1 MKIGLRHT
9 NLMRLITNFN
19 DQMNQFF
26 INELK
31 CRFNLRRPKS
41 QKPTNVYMVVYL
53 NGKQH
58 YYATGIKVYPS
69 QWNQKKQVAVIS
81 NIQSTLDNLNNKEAN
96 ERIAILKGYFSEY
109 KQYLTNNTDALSKAE
124 VILRTFIYKKMNNN
138 MIKGTE
144 LLNKAFNYYYSYFS
158 RSKAES
164 TRKAKRSQLDLF
176 LKYVKYVNLPDDTN
190 LLSQKV
196 LNSYRDFLKSES
208 GKDNNDFFGGGIEYV
223 NQCCQLL
230 SLLIN
235 KILASENEFAGYGIL
250 PVNFKPF
257 PLERIQ
263 EEKPRF
269 PITTEEI
276 EKIKNCQGL
285 KPKEEVY
292 RDIFLLQIECGQ
304 RVSDLIKVIKREFDE
319 LDGFIY
325 LKTKKE
331 GTTAYFLKTKSI
343 DAFFDKYKSGMD
355 IIGQEKI
362 ETLDTTATYN
372 NNIKRICEKAG
383 LYRMY
388 NYTDP
393 RKHSHTD
400 KICDI
405 ITNHCAR
412 HTFVVLMKHKGY
424 TADEICRMTGH
435 TDDKMVRDVYGH
447 YGVEDEIKKLKKAT
461 ARVNGE
467 TETRTEGKKSTVI
480 ESVFGYSKLM
490 QLKDLQENDTV
501 LRNLPITKECI
512 QIILSTSTLTKAI
525 EYSKDKDLAQLKE
538 RAMELYDI
546 VKSLTM
552 LTFNPNI
559 YHIYEY
565 KLFKFGFIKDMLP
578 TDMIEEMFREPTEDE
593 LAQSQLEEH
602 LKYLSRLNDKMGE
615 ENDAS
620 D

>member
-1 MKIGLRHT
+1 M
-9 NLMRLITNFN
+9 TNFN

-58 YYATGIKVYPS
+58 YFATGIKVYPS
-69 QWNQKKQVAVIS
+69 QWNQKKQIAIIS
-81 NIQSTLDNLNNKEAN
+81 NIQSTLDNLNNKGAN

-109 KQYLTNNTDALSKAE
+109 KQYLMNNTDALSRAE

-144 LLNKAFNYYYSYFS
+144 LLNKAFDYYYKYVS

-164 TRKAKRSQLDLF
+164 TKKAKRSQLDLF
-176 LKYVKYVNLPDDTN
+176 LKYVKCVNLPDDTN
-190 LLSQKV
+190 LLSQKI
-196 LNSYRDFLKSES
+196 LNSYRDYLKSES
-208 GKDNNDFFGGGIEYV
+208 EKDNSDFFGGGIEYI

-230 SLLIN
+230 SRLI
-235 KILASENEFAGYGIL
+235 KDVLASENEFVEYGIL

-257 PLERIQ
+257 PLEREQ

-292 RDIFLLQIECGQ
+292 RDIFLLQIDCGQ
-304 RVSDLIKVIKREFDE
+304 RVSDLIKVIKGEFDE
-319 LDGFIY
+319 LDGYIY

-331 GTTAYFLKTKSI
+331 STKAYFLKTKSI
-343 DAFFDKYKSGMD
+343 DAFFEKYKSGMD
-355 IIGQEKI
+355 IIGQKKI

-372 NNIKRICEKAG
+372 KNIRRICEKAG
-383 LYRMY
+383 LFRIY
-388 NYTDP
+388 NYTDS

-400 KICDI
+400 RICDI

-412 HTFVVLMKHKGY
+412 HTFVVLMKLKGY
-424 TADEICRMTGH
+424 TADEICKMTGH
-435 TDDKMVRDVYGH
+435 TDDKMVREVYGH
-447 YGVEDEIKKLKKAT
+447 YGDEDEIKKLREAT
-461 ARVNGE
+461 ARINGKNN
-467 TETRTEGKKSTVI
+467 TRNGYKKTTVI

-490 QLKDLQENDTV
+490 RLKDLQENDTV

-512 QIILSTSTLTKAI
+512 QITLSTTTLTKAI
-525 EYSKDKDLAQLKE
+525 KYSKDKDLTQLKE
-538 RAMELYDI
+538 KAMELYGI

-565 KLFKFGFIKDMLP
+565 KLFKFGFIKEMMP
-578 TDMIEEMFREPTEDE
+578 TDMIEEMFIEPTEE
-593 LAQSQLEEH
+593 EIAQAQLEEH
-602 LKYLSRLNDKMGE
+602 IEWLNRT
-615 ENDAS
+615 
-620 D
+620 

>member
-1 MKIGLRHT
+1 M
-9 NLMRLITNFN
+9 TNFN

-58 YYATGIKVYPS
+58 YFATGVKVYPS
-69 QWNQKKQVAVIS
+69 QWNQKKQIAVIS

-109 KQYLTNNTDALSKAE
+109 KQYLTNNTDVLSKAE
-124 VILRTFIYKKMNNN
+124 VILKTFIYKKMNNN

-144 LLNKAFNYYYSYFS
+144 LLNKAFDYYYNYLS

-164 TRKAKRSQLDLF
+164 TKKAKKSQLDLF
-176 LKYVKYVNLPDDTN
+176 LKYVKCVNLPDDTN
-190 LLSQKV
+190 LLSQKT

-208 GKDNNDFFGGGIEYV
+208 EKDNSDFFGGGIEYI

-230 SLLIN
+230 SRLI
-235 KILASENEFAGYGIL
+235 KDVLASENEFAEYGIL

-257 PLERIQ
+257 PLEREQ

-292 RDIFLLQIECGQ
+292 RDIFLLQIDCGQ
-304 RVSDLIKVIKREFDE
+304 RVSDLIKVIKGEFDE
-319 LDGFIY
+319 LDGYIY

-331 GTTAYFLKTKSI
+331 GTKAYFLKIKSI
-343 DAFFDKYKSGMD
+343 EAFFEKYKSGMD

-383 LYRMY
+383 LFRMY
-388 NYTDP
+388 NYTDSKK
-393 RKHSHTD
+393 RSHTD
-400 KICDI
+400 RICDI

-412 HTFVVLMKHKGY
+412 HTFVVLMKLKGY
-424 TADEICRMTGH
+424 TADEICKMTGH
-435 TDDKMVRDVYGH
+435 TDDKMVREVYGH
-447 YGVEDEIKKLKKAT
+447 YGDEDEIRKLKE
-461 ARVNGE
+461 ARARIKGKNN
-467 TETRTEGKKSTVI
+467 TRNDNKKTTVI
-480 ESVFGYSKLM
+480 ESVFSFGIKYRSSS
-490 QLKDLQENDTV
+490 
-501 LRNLPITKECI
+501 
-512 QIILSTSTLTKAI
+512 ILTSN
-525 EYSKDKDLAQLKE
+525 
-538 RAMELYDI
+538 I
-546 VKSLTM
+546 VANFINVAESISL
-552 LTFNPNI
+552 FPSS
-559 YHIYEY
+559 H
-565 KLFKFGFIKDMLP
+565 
-578 TDMIEEMFREPTEDE
+578 
-593 LAQSQLEEH
+593 
-602 LKYLSRLNDKMGE
+602 
-615 ENDAS
+615 
-620 D
+620 